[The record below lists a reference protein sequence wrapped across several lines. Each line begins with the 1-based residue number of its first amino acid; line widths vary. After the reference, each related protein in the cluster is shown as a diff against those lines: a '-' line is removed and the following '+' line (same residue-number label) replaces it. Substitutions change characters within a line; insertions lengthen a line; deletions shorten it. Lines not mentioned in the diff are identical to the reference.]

1 MFATTGTVVHIGP
14 TQAVKSLDAAKWP
27 SKGQS
32 VTFLVDASPT
42 PYKLSHHGVFG
53 NVTIEPSDPSK
64 RPTFQLQGT
73 NYPTIYSNGMVTI
86 KNINTIGGSKIIL
99 TGSNPHG
106 SLDVENVKM
115 LDGGSVWNG
124 QGVNSAY
131 FKDNEVYGVPYD
143 YVYANFTGVA
153 NKVVIDNSG
162 TKVPVQQ
169 GSKEAAIRFMNVND
183 LTLKG
188 VITKPHYGSGGR
200 ILKQDVQL
208 RPSSRSFK
216 IINCHFGI
224 IDIGDMTW
232 RKPALPV
239 QNVTITDSILDK
251 GVHIT
256 SGVGTVR
263 IINTKVAGSIWNK
276 TL

>member
-1 MFATTGTVVHIGP
+1 
-14 TQAVKSLDAAKWP
+14 
-27 SKGQS
+27 
-32 VTFLVDASPT
+32 
-42 PYKLSHHGVFG
+42 
-53 NVTIEPSDPSK
+53 
-64 RPTFQLQGT
+64 
-73 NYPTIYSNGMVTI
+73 
-86 KNINTIGGSKIIL
+86 
-99 TGSNPHG
+99 
-106 SLDVENVKM
+106 
-115 LDGGSVWNG
+115 
-124 QGVNSAY
+124 
-131 FKDNEVYGVPYD
+131 
-143 YVYANFTGVA
+143 VA

-188 VITKPHYGSGGR
+188 VITKPHIGSGGR

-208 RPSSRSFK
+208 RPASKSFK

-232 RKPALPV
+232 RKPAKPV
-239 QNVTITDSILDK
+239 ENVTITDSILDK

>member
-27 SKGQS
+27 SNGQS
-32 VTFLVDASPT
+32 VTFMVDYSPT
-42 PYKLSHHGVFG
+42 PYKLSHHAVFG
-53 NVTIEPSDPSK
+53 NVTIEPSNSAK

-73 NYPTIYSNGMVTI
+73 NYPTLYSNGKLTI
-86 KNINTIGGSKIIL
+86 KNINTVGGSKIIL
-99 TGSNPHG
+99 TGSNPKG
-106 SLDVENVKM
+106 SLDIENVKM

-124 QGVNSAY
+124 QGCNIAN
-131 FKDNEVYGVPYD
+131 FKNNEVYGVPYD

-188 VITKPHYGSGGR
+188 VITKPHYNGGR

-208 RPSSRSFK
+208 RPASKSFK

-232 RKPALPV
+232 RKPAKPV

>member
-1 MFATTGTVVHIGP
+1 
-14 TQAVKSLDAAKWP
+14 
-27 SKGQS
+27 
-32 VTFLVDASPT
+32 
-42 PYKLSHHGVFG
+42 
-53 NVTIEPSDPSK
+53 
-64 RPTFQLQGT
+64 
-73 NYPTIYSNGMVTI
+73 
-86 KNINTIGGSKIIL
+86 
-99 TGSNPHG
+99 
-106 SLDVENVKM
+106 M

-124 QGVNSAY
+124 QGVNTAY

-153 NKVVIDNSG
+153 NKVVIDHSG

-188 VITKPHYGSGGR
+188 IITKPHYNGGR

-208 RPSSRSFK
+208 RPASKSFK

-232 RKPALPV
+232 RKPALPI